1 MRQISKG
8 EIVVCAKDKD
18 KKKKRLTGKEA
29 TKIWFLAN
37 EILEDR
43 FLPPM
48 LLDLALVEA
57 KKVAVISATAVEFLG
72 GLVVV
77 VAEGILSFLA
87 LLVSLQ
93 LVGFIVIVAALDV
106 LGRGTGAVQRQQ
118 LMDKLSDRLATS
130 LPR

>member
-1 MRQISKG
+1 
-8 EIVVCAKDKD
+8 
-18 KKKKRLTGKEA
+18 
-29 TKIWFLAN
+29 
-37 EILEDR
+37 
-43 FLPPM
+43 M

-57 KKVAVISATAVEFLG
+57 KKVAVVSATAVEFLG

-118 LMDKLSDRLATS
+118 LMDKLSDRLATC
-130 LPR
+130 

>member
-1 MRQISKG
+1 MYKLVNKIVFARISRP
-8 EIVVCAKDKD
+8 
-18 KKKKRLTGKEA
+18 KKKSLTGKEA
-29 TKIWFLAN
+29 TKVWFLAN

-57 KKVAVISATAVEFLG
+57 KEVAIISAPAVEFLG

-77 VAEGILSFLA
+77 VAEGILSLFA

-93 LVGFIVIVAALDV
+93 LVGFIVIIAALDV
-106 LGRGTGAVQRQQ
+106 LGRGPGAVQCQQ
-118 LMDKLSDRLATS
+118 LMDKLLTD
-130 LPR
+130 